1 MVDQNALFIPEGRL
15 KTDQPYAIS
24 HNISAIEL
32 IATGKENEKLG
43 AVMQLPSG
51 TCVEV
56 CGRGFNDRT
65 VKIRSNNRYYFVF
78 WQDLTAVRS

>member
-1 MVDQNALFIPEGRL
+1 MFDENALFIPERL
-15 KTDQPYAIS
+15 KTDRSYSIL

-32 IATGKENEKLG
+32 VETDKDKAKLG

-51 TCVEV
+51 TRVEV

-65 VKIRSNNRYYFVF
+65 VKIRSNDRYYFVF
-78 WQDLTAVRS
+78 WQDLTAVSS